1 MIPIDTTILEANH
14 RGKVKEDKLMKIKT
28 ILSFIIIGVAAAFIY
43 QGVDQKDLR
52 VTAQVGG
59 GCSSYDLRTDECG
72 DSTT

>member
-1 MIPIDTTILEANH
+1 
-14 RGKVKEDKLMKIKT
+14 MKIKT